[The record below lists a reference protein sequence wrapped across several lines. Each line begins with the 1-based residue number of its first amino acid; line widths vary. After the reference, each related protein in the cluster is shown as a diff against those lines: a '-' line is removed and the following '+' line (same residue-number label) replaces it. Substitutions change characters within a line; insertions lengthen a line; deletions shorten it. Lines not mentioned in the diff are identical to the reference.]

1 MVKSVCLLHMGHL
14 RGNVVAGVCL
24 VISLVYAGA
33 AWSGEAA
40 SPALELEGM
49 TFVASQ
55 GAENEVVLDAEH
67 ARIET
72 LEKLAHLK
80 TVHARLASDRGTPGL
95 DMRCERGIVNIE
107 TSNFDAEGNVRGTT
121 GDGRRFRTQRL
132 RYIHGSGLVSTDS
145 PVEIQDETG
154 TYRGAGFRYYVR
166 ENRFQL
172 RAATVVQE

>member
-1 MVKSVCLLHMGHL
+1 MGHL
-14 RGNVVAGVCL
+14 WGNAVAGACL
-24 VISLVYAGA
+24 VILLGYAGA
-33 AWSGEAA
+33 AWPGEAA

-55 GAENEVVLDAEH
+55 GTKNEVVLAAEH
-67 ARIET
+67 ARVET
-72 LEKLAHLK
+72 QKKLAHLE
-80 TVHARLASDRGTPGL
+80 TVHVQLASDRGTPGL
-95 DMRCERGIVNIE
+95 DMKCERGTVNIE

-132 RYIHGSGLVSTDS
+132 RYIHGPGLVSTDS

-166 ENRFQL
+166 QNRFQL
-172 RAATVVQE
+172 RQAATVVQQ

>member
-1 MVKSVCLLHMGHL
+1 MGHL
-14 RGNVVAGVCL
+14 RGNVVAGACL
-24 VISLVYAGA
+24 VISLAYAGA

-40 SPALELEGM
+40 SPALELGGM

-55 GAENEVVLDAEH
+55 GTRNEVVLAAEH

-72 LEKLAHLK
+72 LEKLAHLE
-80 TVHARLASDRGTPGL
+80 TVHARLASARGSPGL
-95 DMRCERGIVNIE
+95 DMRCERGTIDLE

-132 RYIHGSGLVSTDS
+132 RYVHESGLVSTNS

-154 TYRGAGFRYYVR
+154 TYRGAGFRYHVR

-172 RAATVVQE
+172 RGATVVQQ